1 MDALTTQIHFL
12 ASTADEAGRK
22 QIIEQ
27 LRDLS
32 FSLEQPADVVQR
44 LAHRHLE
51 IAMVRVG
58 IDLRIFELLAEKEGE
73 VGLDELV
80 RETGAG
86 RGLVGVYF
94 RFWLIGCR
102 GHTLRCVLMF
112 VGGSQDFEISV
123 EHGLDC

>member
-1 MDALTTQIHFL
+1 MDALATQIHSL

-32 FSLEQPADVVQR
+32 FSLEEPADVVQR

-80 RETGAG
+80 
-86 RGLVGVYF
+86 
-94 RFWLIGCR
+94 
-102 GHTLRCVLMF
+102 
-112 VGGSQDFEISV
+112 
-123 EHGLDC
+123 